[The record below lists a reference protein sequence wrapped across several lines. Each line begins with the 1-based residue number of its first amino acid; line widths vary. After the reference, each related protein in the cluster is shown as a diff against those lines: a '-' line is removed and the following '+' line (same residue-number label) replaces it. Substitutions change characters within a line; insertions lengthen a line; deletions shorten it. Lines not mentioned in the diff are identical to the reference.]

1 MKNPDALR
9 TIGEVSKL
17 IKVPVYV
24 LRFWEKKFKVIS
36 PIKKNGGV
44 RYYSLDQIS
53 IIKRI
58 KKLLYE
64 KKYSIDGAIKV
75 LAQKNNYEIEKKN
88 IVQELEC
95 LIDEIKKN
103 I

>member
-9 TIGEVSKL
+9 TIGEVSQL
-17 IKVPVYV
+17 IEVPVYV

-44 RYYSLDQIS
+44 RYYNSDQIS
-53 IIKRI
+53 IIQRI
-58 KKLLYE
+58 KKLLYD
-64 KKYSIDGAIKV
+64 KKYSINGAVKV
-75 LAQKNNYEIEKKN
+75 LAEKNNYEIEKKK
-88 IVQELEC
+88 IIQELEC
-95 LIDEIKKN
+95 LIEEISKN